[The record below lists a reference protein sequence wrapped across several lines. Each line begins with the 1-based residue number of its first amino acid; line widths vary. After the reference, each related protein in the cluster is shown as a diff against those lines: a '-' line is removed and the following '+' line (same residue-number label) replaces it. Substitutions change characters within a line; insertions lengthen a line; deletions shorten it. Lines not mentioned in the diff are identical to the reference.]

1 MVLLFQITYRGIDM
15 FLLDV
20 VTTVDITQE
29 IPLKYWIL
37 FIAVMA
43 VILPLASKLLT
54 KLFIPA
60 KGSDEAP
67 VWSAMSRKN
76 NKKWF

>member
-1 MVLLFQITYRGIDM
+1 ML
-15 FLLDV
+15 LLDV
-20 VTTVDITQE
+20 VKTVDITQE
-29 IPLKYWIL
+29 IPLKYWII

-43 VILPLASKLLT
+43 VILPLVSKLLT
-54 KLFIPA
+54 KLFIPPEN
-60 KGSDEAP
+60 GDDAP